1 MSSNNFFGRCRMKL
15 VLVSSIHL
23 SGDISESS
31 EEKSDATLSKLDRGN
46 VSDEAQD
53 CEYTRVLGARSR
65 TFKAVPCEE
74 DVHPLSLSF
83 IIHLLYLLYQYF
95 MYLIGK
101 RTYNDSTVRTVSSS

>member
-1 MSSNNFFGRCRMKL
+1 MSSNNFFDRCRMKL

-31 EEKSDATLSKLDRGN
+31 EEKSDARLSKLDQGN
-46 VSDEAQD
+46 VSGEAQE
-53 CEYTRVLGARSR
+53 CECSRVLGARSR
-65 TFKAVPCEE
+65 TSKAVPCEE
-74 DVHPLSLSF
+74 DEHPS
-83 IIHLLYLLYQYF
+83 IIYYLLYF